1 MATPE
6 ALAPPSRFRLTPAR
20 VLAALALYLALMALQ
35 ASLLAPSG
43 RSDDIETL
51 LLSQSLAWG
60 YESKNPPAFY
70 WLAWAATHAAGPG
83 LPVIYALRLAGV
95 FADLRRPLRHRPPR
109 CSPTRCSPPAPASP
123 CWRRCTSTGTC
134 SSTSPTPPS
143 RWRSRPL
150 AVLALFRL
158 RDRPTPASYALLGAV
173 LGLGILSRYNYAI
186 FAAAL
191 LAAALAAP
199 DWRARL
205 LRRRALLSLAIVL
218 LMLLPHLAWV
228 AQNWAILSGQ
238 VEGQIIGRR
247 GAALRPP
254 RARRPLA
261 PRRGRGQHPRSS
273 PLGIMAAVCFPRAF
287 RPLAV
292 ADPERASGLALLR
305 RLVLF
310 CLGLMLLYV
319 AAGSSYVKPHHL
331 FFLAFAP
338 LWLIARLDAAAL
350 APWRAARLRRRP
362 RRLRRPRRPRLPLRQ
377 PRRRRRCDACEEFQ
391 PVAAYAAALRAAG
404 FERGTILALS
414 RRQDFPTA
422 ALRSA
427 FPEARILAA
436 DYPRLRPAPQRH
448 PRRLPP
454 RLERRQ
460 RMAPPLARRPRRA
473 RPRASACPSPPEP
486 ASAPSHGK
494 VHLSGRDAHGIRFA
508 LIPGGLGDCR

>member
-1 MATPE
+1 MPDAIPE
-6 ALAPPSRFRLTPAR
+6 APPAR
-20 VLAALALYLALMALQ
+20 FPSPPALLGLLALYLAVMALQ

-60 YESKNPPAFY
+60 YEAKNPPAFY

-95 FADLRRPLRHRPPR
+95 LATFAGLYAIARRLQPDPLLAACAGLAMLATLHFHWYLLFYL
-109 CSPTRCSPPAPASP
+109 TNTTFAMALA
-123 CWRRCTSTGTC
+123 
-134 SSTSPTPPS
+134 
-143 RWRSRPL
+143 PL

-158 RDRPTPASYALLGAV
+158 RDRPTLPSYALLGAV
-173 LGLGILSRYNYAI
+173 VGLGILSRYNWAI

-191 LAAALAAP
+191 AAAALAAP
-199 DWRARL
+199 EWRACL
-205 LRRRALLSLAIVL
+205 LRRRALLSLGIVL
-218 LMLLPHLAWV
+218 LMLLPHLAWI
-228 AQNWAILSGQ
+228 AQNWDILSAE
-238 VEGQIIGRR
+238 VSGQIIGRE
-247 GAALRPP
+247 APP
-254 RARRPLA
+254 YARRVADGASRLA
-261 PRRGRGQHPRSS
+261 VAAVSILVF

-310 CLGLMLLYV
+310 CLALMLLYV
-319 AAGSSYVKPHHL
+319 AAGSPYVKPHHL

-350 APWRAARLRRRP
+350 APWRPRAFAAGLAACAALAALAYPFTNLDDARA
-362 RRLRRPRRPRLPLRQ
+362 
-377 PRRRRRCDACEEFQ
+377 CDACEEFQ
-391 PVAAYAAALRAAG
+391 PVAAYAAALRTAG

-414 RRQDFPTA
+414 RRQDFPSA

-427 FPEARILAA
+427 FPAARIVAA
-436 DYPRLRPAPQRH
+436 DYRVYAPPPNATPGDCLLVWSGASEWPRLWPGAPAAAV
-448 PRRLPP
+448 P
-454 RLERRQ
+454 RLGL
-460 RMAPPLARRPRRA
+460 PLPAGARLGAIP
-473 RPRASACPSPPEP
+473 
-486 ASAPSHGK
+486 GK
-494 VHLSGRDAHGIRFA
+494 VHLSGRDAHGLRFA